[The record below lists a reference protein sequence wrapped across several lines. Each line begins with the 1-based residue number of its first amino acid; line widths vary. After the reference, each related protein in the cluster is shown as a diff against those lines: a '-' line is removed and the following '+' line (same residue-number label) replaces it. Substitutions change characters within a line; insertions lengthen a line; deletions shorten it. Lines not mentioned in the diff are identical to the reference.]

1 MVVSVQSVISRK
13 GGMPVGVENKMIMA
27 VLAIGLMTSVLVLV

>member
-1 MVVSVQSVISRK
+1 MVVSVQSVVGRR
-13 GGMPVGVENKMIMA
+13 GEMPVGVENKMIMV